1 METVT
6 LPLAVL
12 FLIIVMVATAALLY
26 GRATA
31 SRRIER
37 PPVPRVQAAATV
49 HDERCEQEGGDA
61 YCGCW
66 VRMLRREAKQEKP

>member
-1 METVT
+1 
-6 LPLAVL
+6 
-12 FLIIVMVATAALLY
+12 
-26 GRATA
+26 
-31 SRRIER
+31 
-37 PPVPRVQAAATV
+37 VQAAATV